1 MTNYRHRPQSRARFA
16 DKLAL
21 YSSKARSID
30 GLWVGAMTKSESDP
44 SLRRVEEA
52 LNVIKRYDPLQYM
65 RVIRNLD
72 RVWVSLEPNSR
83 ACFRRS
89 LNACVLDERYVLAE
103 TTTPEMLAKTII
115 HEATHAR
122 LDHWGINYDDE
133 KERVQIE
140 AICMRRELAFAAKLP
155 QGRLLQEEVEH
166 TMEWC
171 TANPEYFSNASFH
184 QRDNEGRI
192 EALRYLGVPEW
203 LIQVGMKI
211 RAAISAMRL
220 FLRRLARPFRHA
232 YR

>member
-1 MTNYRHRPQSRARFA
+1 MANYRQRPQSRARLA

-21 YSSKARSID
+21 YSSKSRSID

-44 SLRRVEEA
+44 SLRRAEEA
-52 LNVIKRYDPLQYM
+52 LDVIKRHDPLNYM

-72 RVWVSLEPNSR
+72 RVWVTVEPASR

-89 LNACVLDERYVLAE
+89 LNACVLDERYVLAT

-122 LDHWGINYDDE
+122 LDHCGINYDDE
-133 KERVQIE
+133 KQRIRIE
-140 AICMRRELAFAAKLP
+140 AVCMRREVAFAAKLP
-155 QGRLLQEEVEH
+155 QGTPLQEEVER

-192 EALRYLGVPEW
+192 EALGLDTCDP
-203 LIQVGMKI
+203 
-211 RAAISAMRL
+211 A
-220 FLRRLARPFRHA
+220 
-232 YR
+232 